1 MWVQLPYQR
10 QKGGRQ
16 YVEAHWGEAQ
26 AALELLEALI
36 EEISDKL
43 QSKVDVHVSPRKY
56 RKEFFWSIIGSP
68 GIALPTLKIMFCV
81 GNARQVSED
90 IAQKNVKK
98 SQCHLQGVD
107 TCHNALKC

>member
-56 RKEFFWSIIGSP
+56 RKEFFWSIINSP
-68 GIALPTLKIMFCV
+68 GIALTTLKIIFCV
-81 GNARQVSED
+81 ENARQVLED
-90 IAQKNVKK
+90 IAQKNVEN
-98 SQCHLQGVD
+98 SQCHIQGV
-107 TCHNALKC
+107 NK

>member
-36 EEISDKL
+36 EETDKL

-56 RKEFFWSIIGSP
+56 RKEFFWSIINSP
-68 GIALPTLKIMFCV
+68 GIALRRSVRQCAQSVPTVLAKF
-81 GNARQVSED
+81 
-90 IAQKNVKK
+90 
-98 SQCHLQGVD
+98 
-107 TCHNALKC
+107 

>member
-56 RKEFFWSIIGSP
+56 RKEFFWSIINSP
-68 GIALPTLKIMFCV
+68 GIALTTLKIIFCV
-81 GNARQVSED
+81 EIEKFYKN
-90 IAQKNVKK
+90 IAQKNVEN
-98 SQCHLQGVD
+98 SQCHIQGVNK
-107 TCHNALKC
+107 CINASK

>member
-36 EEISDKL
+36 EETLSDKI
-43 QSKVDVHVSPRKY
+43 QSKVDIHVSPQKY
-56 RKEFFWSIIGSP
+56 
-68 GIALPTLKIMFCV
+68 
-81 GNARQVSED
+81 
-90 IAQKNVKK
+90 
-98 SQCHLQGVD
+98 
-107 TCHNALKC
+107 